1 MLVHGV
7 GLSDVPTRHEV
18 VSIYHRMRDG
28 EGGGEKRNVI
38 RSAHYSHSWLFYS
51 STDRKK
57 IEGKEKRES
66 CWSSSR

>member
-38 RSAHYSHSWLFYS
+38 RSAHYSHS
-51 STDRKK
+51 
-57 IEGKEKRES
+57 
-66 CWSSSR
+66 